1 MFRLPEVLLPFRRS
15 SLCEMN
21 VYTKTTGWGTAI
33 TLALLTAV
41 LILDVWLMSLMP
53 NLQYGLKYVVLQLA
67 MVALLLKVLQLIFG
81 RRSRSSVD

>member
-1 MFRLPEVLLPFRRS
+1 
-15 SLCEMN
+15 MN